1 VPAMNAA
8 GAAVTTGT
16 QAPQRKGLRNARSQG
31 NLNAAGGKPSWR
43 AGGGGQG
50 NNVPP
55 VPSFPQALLS
65 GGQTQASSSTL
76 TTTPAALNSVE
87 SGMGKKKYPSNLNR
101 TTGGPARPS
110 AFSGPMGGSDL
121 GIGLGLRTDS
131 GGSLFVSDLGRVELR
146 RRQQQKVDEERE
158 QGGSSSTFET
168 PVKGWRGADGAVGG
182 GGLESLESL
191 LSKAGYK
198 ETRVFTPEREMGTR
212 GEGTKVEQVVVVVPL
227 PVAAATTIAS
237 SEQPVE
243 KDTRRMR
250 LDVGLLN
257 RRVEMRNQEQSHPQP
272 PRTAPVAGPSVPVAG
287 MGKTLRAAQSRSGLR
302 SEIKVDG
309 KRVSSAPAVV
319 PTLSLRQQV
328 SSPGPSSAVVEAAV
342 VVEVSPVKPVSPVK
356 HLEPTRSTP
365 KEHAIQRGK
374 AEALAG
380 MDWADV
386 EDSLE
391 EVSPS
396 PGLSGS
402 SMMNSNKVQDTPSP
416 AMRYK
421 AVRLPMFDP
430 APVAPSGGPRGLMSP
445 VEQAT
450 PVNVEQLF
458 GKREDGTLFYPPIGL
473 PADPSQKSMRGYPGQ
488 PGAANEPS
496 VYPVAPVYPATTPS
510 LQHQMSSGSLRHG
523 QPFPNPHVHQYQYRP
538 PVLPVAPLDPLLP
551 IDGLALRKMRSE
563 ADIKI
568 REVERRAEAEAMGRG
583 WKQMEMVSPVPSVP
597 AQYESGTASEISAS
611 GIDRKRKVLNRVDLA
626 FKNVDIDELSD
637 LDSEAD
643 EDDDMN
649 VEVVVNH
656 ADGLGDL
663 VAAVSRS
670 ATASP
675 ELVYNPVHRMQES
688 YSDDRFDPAAYEHAD
703 DVDMAYA
710 DAMTCS
716 DEEPYQQE
724 FVDTPEEK
732 HAETPIAASLESEAV
747 MDVEVVTL
755 PISAMDVEAFAD
767 SEMSVSTPKS
777 CKIRSSTATPDQAQ
791 HQADVGSPA
800 SFASRS
806 SRESVVRARG
816 LRYAMSTPLLNTLI
830 DRQENVVEL
839 TTANMKKFAAVGL
852 GKPSAPP
859 LSGGNWFGKFSQR
872 MWSASTSVLTNTSK
886 DDHHVPTKSAAR
898 PPMPRALTALA
909 TAQRLPASPKLV
921 RVGAV
926 ICDSMESEDM
936 PPMPLPE
943 ADGSVGLPFR
953 ALRTKLSLQMLGK
966 AGQGMDLDDQPM
978 AGSSKTPTLTPRPD
992 WHDRDAKWANKPR
1005 EASHDSFATPTKT
1018 KPVYQWTTN
1027 IDEVEAIES
1036 AEPDYT
1042 QSFFYKPGTPP
1053 RQTGQPASTSTSSR
1067 EPKRQESI
1075 KSLRALLLKGVMAAK
1090 SAKDT
1095 VPPVPTIPSA
1105 YRSLPKK
1112 VPTGPPPPIFAIS
1125 SPGAVEAGLPPREL
1139 VLEGEEWEGGS
1150 YESRKEQEKKLKKLK
1165 RKSSLRRNH

>member
-1 VPAMNAA
+1 M
-8 GAAVTTGT
+8 
-16 QAPQRKGLRNARSQG
+16 
-31 NLNAAGGKPSWR
+31 
-43 AGGGGQG
+43 GQG
-50 NNVPP
+50 NQIPP

-65 GGQTQASSSTL
+65 ENQSQASLSTS
-76 TTTPAALNSVE
+76 TTMPAALGPVE
-87 SGMGKKKYPSNLNR
+87 SGIGKKKYPSNLNR

-158 QGGSSSTFET
+158 QGRGSSSSFET
-168 PVKGWRGADGAVGG
+168 PVKGSREGDLTVGG

-198 ETRVFTPEREMGTR
+198 ETRVFTPERELGSR
-212 GEGTKVEQVVVVVPL
+212 GEGMRMEQVVVVLPP
-227 PVAAATTIAS
+227 PVAAATIAS

-250 LDVGLLN
+250 LDVSLLN
-257 RRVEMRNQEQSHPQP
+257 RRVEMRNQGQSHPQP
-272 PRTAPVAGPSVPVAG
+272 PHTAPVAGPSAPVAG
-287 MGKTLRAAQSRSGLR
+287 MGRTLRAAQSRSGLR
-302 SEIKVDG
+302 REVKVDG

-319 PTLSLRQQV
+319 PTPSARQQV
-328 SSPGPSSAVVEAAV
+328 SSPGPSYKVEAV
-342 VVEVSPVKPVSPVK
+342 VVEVSQAKSISPVK
-356 HLEPTRSTP
+356 QPQPTRTTP

-430 APVAPSGGPRGLMSP
+430 APAAPFGAPMGLMSP
-445 VEQAT
+445 VEQAA
-450 PVNVEQLF
+450 PVNVEHLF

-473 PADPSQKSMRGYPGQ
+473 PPDPSQKRMRGYPGQ
-488 PGAANEPS
+488 PGAANEPT
-496 VYPVAPVYPATTPS
+496 VYPVPPIYPVTTPS

-583 WKQMEMVSPVPSVP
+583 WKQMEMTSPVPTIP
-597 AQYESGTASEISAS
+597 AHYESGTASEVSAS
-611 GIDRKRKVLNRVDLA
+611 GLDRKRKVLNRVDLA

-637 LDSEAD
+637 LDSDVD

-649 VEVVVNH
+649 VEVIVNH
-656 ADGLGDL
+656 ADNLNDL
-663 VAAVSRS
+663 VATASLA

-688 YSDDRFDPAAYEHAD
+688 YSDDRFDAAAYEHAD
-703 DVDMAYA
+703 DVDMTYA

-732 HAETPIAASLESEAV
+732 HAETPIAGSLESEAILT
-747 MDVEVVTL
+747 VEVATL

-777 CKIRSSTATPDQAQ
+777 CKIRSPTATPEQAQ
-791 HQADVGSPA
+791 HQADIGSPA

-886 DDHHVPTKSAAR
+886 DDHHVPTKSAVR

-921 RVGAV
+921 RAGAV

-943 ADGSVGLPFR
+943 ANGSIGLPFR

-966 AGQGMDLDDQPM
+966 AGQGLDLDDQPM
-978 AGSSKTPTLTPRPD
+978 AGPSKTPTLTPRAD

-1005 EASHDSFATPTKT
+1005 EASSDSFASPSKT

-1027 IDEVEAIES
+1027 IDEVEAMES

-1042 QSFFYKPGTPP
+1042 QSFFYKPATPP
-1053 RQTGQPASTSTSSR
+1053 RQTGQPASKSTSSR

-1112 VPTGPPPPIFAIS
+1112 VPAGPPPPIFAIS